1 MAPPTSLTTNDE
13 HLIVSTPNDPIMFRN
28 DYIMAIAQ
36 PVINTPI
43 YFPNLLFIVEEY
55 QSSYDS
61 VNLEEES

>member
-1 MAPPTSLTTNDE
+1 MPYVLGSYCAQSQGILT
-13 HLIVSTPNDPIMFRN
+13 TPNDPIMFRN